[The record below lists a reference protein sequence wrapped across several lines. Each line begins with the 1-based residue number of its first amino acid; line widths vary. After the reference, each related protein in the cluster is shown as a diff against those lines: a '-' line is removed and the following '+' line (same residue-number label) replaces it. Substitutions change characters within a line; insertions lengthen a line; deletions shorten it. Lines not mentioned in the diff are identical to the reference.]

1 MDSSRPPSRGARA
14 LLALMGITTFGFGSA
29 YLVVPRTMAALG
41 GIAITRPAAE
51 AELRGYYGGLQVGM
65 GLLFFSGLLRPAMAR
80 VGLSAAAILFA
91 ANGVGRLL
99 GIALAGAVDSFNVS
113 GVLFELGFAGTAA
126 FLLRASPS
134 PQPQPQSVE
143 DPQ

>member
-1 MDSSRPPSRGARA
+1 MDASPPTSRGARA

-65 GLLFFSGLLRPAMAR
+65 GILFFSGLFRPELAR
-80 VGLSAAAILFA
+80 VGLWAAAILFA
-91 ANGVGRLL
+91 ANGLGRSF
-99 GIALAGAVDSFNVS
+99 GIALAGAVDSFNAS
-113 GVLFELGFAGTAA
+113 GVLFEFGFAAA
-126 FLLRASPS
+126 AAYLLRASPQTQPVEV
-134 PQPQPQSVE
+134 PQ
-143 DPQ
+143 